1 MEKEIDTSFLVN
13 LHTDGT
19 FSVNLELDE
28 NLVKVS
34 RVANTS
40 DVYQTAQQI
49 VKEIDS
55 QLLVDRIVNTFMAA
69 SAAAATA
76 TVEQTVPEV
85 VKEKLAERGI
95 KPESNDPVE

>member
-1 MEKEIDTSFLVN
+1 MEKEIETSFLVN
-13 LHTDGT
+13 VHTDGT
-19 FSVNLELDE
+19 FSVNMELDE
-28 NLVKVS
+28 SVVKVA
-34 RVANTS
+34 RTANTS

-69 SAAAATA
+69 SAAAISAQEAPSVSET
-76 TVEQTVPEV
+76 

-95 KPESNDPVE
+95 KPESNDIVE

>member
-1 MEKEIDTSFLVN
+1 MEKEIDTAFLVN

-19 FSVNLELDE
+19 FSVSMELDE
-28 NLVKVS
+28 SVAKVA

-40 DVYQTAQQI
+40 DVYQTSQQI

-69 SAAAATA
+69 SAAAVAAQT
-76 TVEQTVPEV
+76 EQSVPEA
-85 VKEKLAERGI
+85 VKEKLKERGI
-95 KPESNDPVE
+95 KPESTTPVE